1 MVLVETHDFAV
12 LSGKRDFTVL
22 SGKRGLRFC
31 RENMILQFWRENM
44 ILQMWGT
51 FFFVFMVWAR
61 KRDFSLL
68 VENMIVVLV
77 KKI

>member
-31 RENMILQFWRENM
+31 RENMILQF
-44 ILQMWGT
+44 GKK
-51 FFFVFMVWAR
+51 
-61 KRDFSLL
+61 KRDFMVLQ
-68 VENMIVVLV
+68 ENVIFAVLA
-77 KKI
+77 